1 MMEWSHL
8 VSYIPHSIKEALR
21 KKFADLANDFY
32 QRLRQLSS
40 QISGID
46 GPLEV
51 IARSFLL

>member
-1 MMEWSHL
+1 MEWSHL